1 MNLNISNTAIVPLPL
16 PLLPI
21 HLPYVGSKDNVS

>member
-16 PLLPI
+16 LPI
-21 HLPYVGSKDNVS
+21 PLPYVGSKDNVS